1 MRTHNSDND
10 SDDWDEDWSD
20 DDFNE
25 DFDEDE
31 PATCPE
37 CGKLIPSLTDKCP
50 TCGYWL
56 TAADR
61 RHLRPSD
68 SKPKWVVI
76 TATVVLVV
84 LVLAALSLR
93 F

>member
-1 MRTHNSDND
+1 MMNDNSDHEAN
-10 SDDWDEDWSD
+10 DWDENWSD
-20 DDFNE
+20 DDDIE
-25 DFDEDE
+25 DLDDDES
-31 PATCPE
+31 ATCPE
-37 CGKLIPSLTDKCP
+37 CGKLIPSMTDKCAA
-50 TCGYWL
+50 CGYWL

-61 RHLRPSD
+61 RRLRPSE

-93 F
+93 L